1 MTKDGYASRFV
12 SETIGIPLGNS
23 EYLRLNGKEVDTV
36 CAHLSGKA
44 TNPDPFQPVIE
55 DVIDSVLKGL
65 IDESA
70 SKEYPLFFKERW
82 PEGKEFAIAL
92 THDSDRIQAPISH
105 LRSVRERFTDEDYA
119 LAIENRKN
127 LYLNIDDMAAM
138 ERKYGFRSSFY
149 FLLDEYDITSLTEKL
164 SRLRSDGWEMGLHG
178 GLRTSEDLSKMRH
191 EIGLFVSAF
200 GTNPQGIREHYL
212 KFDPKVTWRIMEEL
226 GLSYDTTWGFND
238 RPGFKAG
245 LSLPFHPPDSDW
257 EMMNILEIPLILM
270 DTSLWGYMHLTEE
283 EGLRMIEKV
292 IAIAS
297 SRGGLFTLLWHQ
309 EALLMRG
316 GRIYPEILKRIPS
329 SCFVGS
335 ASMIDEWWRGRSASK
350 MTISHTNRSW
360 SCRVTNAVAG
370 LRLTVL
376 HRNLKMK
383 TEGKCRPVVSN
394 GNISKVDVQ
403 GDCVIRLEA

>member
-1 MTKDGYASRFV
+1 MTKDAYASRFV
-12 SETIGIPLGNS
+12 SDTLGLPLESS
-23 EYLRLNGKEVDTV
+23 EYLSLNSTEVDTV
-36 CAHLSGKA
+36 CAYLSGKT
-44 TNPDPFQPVIE
+44 TNTDPLQPIIE
-55 DVIDSVLKGL
+55 DVINSVQRALFQEL
-65 IDESA
+65 TNREL
-70 SKEYPLFFKERW
+70 PLFFKERW
-82 PEGKEFAIAL
+82 PNGKEFAIAL

-119 LAIENRKN
+119 LALENRKN
-127 LYLNIDDMAAM
+127 LYLNIEGMAAI
-138 ERKYGFRSSFY
+138 ERKHGYRSSFY
-149 FLLDEYDITSLTEKL
+149 FLLDEYDITSLTETL

-178 GLRTSEDLSKMRH
+178 GLRTSEDLSRMRA
-191 EIGLFVSAF
+191 EIGLFANAF
-200 GTNPQGIREHYL
+200 STKPQGIREHYL

-245 LSLPFHPPDSDW
+245 LSLPFHPPDSEW

-292 IAIAS
+292 MAIAS

-335 ASMIDEWWRGRSASK
+335 ALMIDEWWRGRSASN
-350 MTISHTNRSW
+350 MTISHTNRIW
-360 SCRVTNAVAG
+360 SCRITNAVPG
-370 LRLTVL
+370 LRLTVI
-376 HRNLKMK
+376 HGKLKMK
-383 TEGKCRPVVSN
+383 TDGKCSQVVSDD
-394 GNISKVDVQ
+394 NISKVDIR

>member
-1 MTKDGYASRFV
+1 MSD
-12 SETIGIPLGNS
+12 TIGLPLGNS
-23 EYLRLNGKEVDTV
+23 EYLRLNSNEVDTV

-44 TNPDPFQPVIE
+44 TNPDPLQPVIE
-55 DVIDSVLKGL
+55 NVIDSVLKAL

-70 SKEYPLFFKERW
+70 NKEYPLFFKERW

-127 LYLNIDDMAAM
+127 LYLNIDAM
-138 ERKYGFRSSFY
+138 SAIERKYGFRSSFY
-149 FLLDEYDITSLTEKL
+149 FLLDEYDITSLTETL

-178 GLRTSEDLSKMRH
+178 GLHTSEDLSKMRA
-191 EIGLFVSAF
+191 EIGLFVTAF
-200 GTNPQGIREHYL
+200 GTKPQGIREHYL

-257 EMMNILEIPLILM
+257 GMMNILEIPLILM

-283 EGLRMIEKV
+283 EGPRMIEKV
-292 IAIAS
+292 MAIAS

-316 GRIYPEILKRIPS
+316 GRIYAEILKRIPS

-335 ASMIDEWWRGRSASK
+335 ALMIDEWWRGRSASK
-350 MTISHTNRSW
+350 MTISHTNRRW

-383 TEGKCRPVVSN
+383 TEGNCRPVVSD
-394 GNISKVDVQ
+394 GNISKVDIR